1 MSETTNTRPFV
12 NCKNLKMWKYNEK
25 TGEYSDEP
33 TLDFSDRMTTYTDDV
48 TTNITPLYGDGKH
61 IEDAASEGPGSLSF
75 GLHHI
80 TDAERI
86 DLYGEEKVGK
96 AAVSSGKDI
105 APYFCTAFAAEK
117 RNGMMNL
124 RKYFKTIYQKHEETV
139 TQLSDSGVSYSMPT
153 LKGTYSTNTKL
164 GAKGRKVARLEVDPS
179 TEEGQAIIAA
189 WFTDPTYIGE
199 NTMLNTSVIQVN
211 GTTVANGGTIASG
224 DTVTFS
230 GSATGGTAPY
240 TYSFYYRA
248 VGSDTWTTKTEN
260 SSTATATQA
269 ISVSTNADYEF
280 KIVVK
285 DANGVTLTKT
295 YTVTVEAE

>member
-1 MSETTNTRPFV
+1 MSETTDKRPLV
-12 NCKNLKMWKYNEK
+12 NCKWLHMWKYDEK
-25 TGEYSDEP
+25 TGEYSNTP
-33 TLDFSDRMTTYTDDV
+33 TLDFSDRLTTYTDNV
-48 TTNITPLYGDGKH
+48 TTNSTPLYGDGKH
-61 IEDAASEGPGSLSF
+61 IEDATSEGPGSLSF

-139 TQLSDSGVSYSMPT
+139 TQLSDSGVTYSMPT
-153 LKGTYSTNTKL
+153 LQGTYSANTKL
-164 GAKGRKVARLEVDPS
+164 GTNGRKVARLEVDPS

-211 GTTVANGGTIASG
+211 GTTVANGGTITSG